1 MDCVGVSAVLL
12 FIVIEKIGANI
23 GSDHEQQKILLD
35 SLIVLFIEIS
45 NIGINVIM

>member
-23 GSDHEQQKILLD
+23 RSDHEQQKILLD

-45 NIGINVIM
+45 HIGINVIM